1 LNTNEIIET
10 VRRVIIKYTPLEGAV
25 LNVALSGGSDSIA
38 LACTLVSLRKEFSF
52 TLRALTVNY
61 NLRGDESIR
70 YRDFCESFCRE
81 NDIEWHCLEVD
92 GKNLHEASE
101 NALRDIRYEWF
112 ETFDGFTLTAHT
124 ADDNAETFLLNLIRG
139 SGLSGLTAI
148 PERRGNFIRPLL
160 SVKKSE
166 LLVMLNEI
174 GQSFVTDSSN
184 LTDDYTRNIIRNRV
198 IPEIESFSGSFT
210 DAAARLITLLRADND
225 FLEKSAEDFPDIAS
239 APTPLRLRKLR
250 KFFTHNN
257 LSPDYNKISKLSN
270 AIEDGV
276 NAKISVGKDL
286 YITYCAENRE
296 ISLKNETALTPC
308 RCNKIPMSEG
318 DTACFCDK
326 LITFSVINSENF
338 SKEEI
343 VNIKLTQNAFD
354 YDIINSDIFVRLRE
368 NGDKYRRVNRN
379 FDCKLKKLYTEFLSE
394 TERQNNILL
403 CDNEGILW
411 CEHFGCAERAKITEN
426 TKNIIIIKV
435 DTV

>member
-10 VRRVIIKYTPLEGAV
+10 VRRVITKYTPLEGV
-25 LNVALSGGSDSIA
+25 VINVALSGGSDSIA
-38 LACTLVSLRKEFSF
+38 LACALINLRKRFNF

-70 YRDFCESFCRE
+70 DRDFCENFCLVS
-81 NDIEWHCLEVD
+81 DIEWHCLEVD
-92 GKNLHEASE
+92 GKNLADASE
-101 NALRDIRYEWF
+101 NALRDIRYKWF

-124 ADDNAETFLLNLIRG
+124 ADDNAETLLLNLIRG

-166 LLVMLNEI
+166 LVRMVNEI
-174 GQSFVTDSSN
+174 GQDFVTDSSN
-184 LTDDYTRNIIRNRV
+184 LTDDYSRNIIRNRV
-198 IPEIESFSGSFT
+198 IPEIESVSASFT
-210 DAAARLITLLRADND
+210 DSATRLISLLRADDNY
-225 FLEKSAEDFPDIAS
+225 LEKLADDLPDIAS

-286 YITYCAENRE
+286 YINYCAEDRE
-296 ISLKNETALTPC
+296 LSFKNETAIKPC
-308 RCNKIPMSEG
+308 RCNKIPMSIG

-338 SKEEI
+338 SKEDI

-354 YDIINSDIFVRLRE
+354 YDIINSDIFARLRE
-368 NGDKYRRVNRN
+368 KGDKYRRVNRD
-379 FDCKLKKLYTEFLSE
+379 FDCKLKKLYTEFLTE
-394 TERQNNILL
+394 TERENNILL
-403 CDNEGILW
+403 CDDEGILW
-411 CEHFGCAERAKITEN
+411 CEHFGCADRAKITDN